1 MVISHRKKYCFIAVP
16 KTATSSITD
25 LLLRD
30 EGAVRNPSFE
40 LGHDC
45 IKTLE
50 HVSVSEMI
58 KLIGE
63 SAWNNYF
70 TFAFVRNPWS
80 RAVSTYHYYRRGRAA
95 RGLVRLKRG
104 MLKRPRGVANV
115 ILANTLDFKTW
126 VRIHPGKPCLDYLTL
141 NSGEIGVNWVMKF
154 EELADTYPVLCD
166 KLDLP
171 NIPLT
176 WENRSD
182 HRPYTSYY
190 DEATKEFVAKRYK
203 KDIEAFDYTFGS

>member
-1 MVISHRKKYCFIAVP
+1 
-16 KTATSSITD
+16 
-25 LLLRD
+25 
-30 EGAVRNPSFE
+30 
-40 LGHDC
+40 
-45 IKTLE
+45 
-50 HVSVSEMI
+50 
-58 KLIGE
+58 
-63 SAWNNYF
+63 
-70 TFAFVRNPWS
+70 
-80 RAVSTYHYYRRGRAA
+80 
-95 RGLVRLKRG
+95 
-104 MLKRPRGVANV
+104 
-115 ILANTLDFKTW
+115 
-126 VRIHPGKPCLDYLTL
+126 
-141 NSGEIGVNWVMKF
+141 MKF